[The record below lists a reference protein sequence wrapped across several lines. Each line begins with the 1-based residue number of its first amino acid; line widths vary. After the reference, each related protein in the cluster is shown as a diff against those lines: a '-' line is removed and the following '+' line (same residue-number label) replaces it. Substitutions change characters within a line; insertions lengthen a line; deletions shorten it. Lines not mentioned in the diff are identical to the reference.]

1 MAVVMLMVAACGGRD
16 ADTLVEY
23 SGASNGVMRWTYEM
37 RVREDGSLSVAS
49 DQNCP
54 GGKAEAQLDSEAM
67 ARLRSVLDAARL
79 GEKQSVHEPGVNPR
93 EFEIRSGRHLYRFLG
108 FGPAD
113 PDVEALVHELDGVM
127 EHACGG
133 K

>member
-1 MAVVMLMVAACGGRD
+1 MSSLAGRCSRRVPVTEISGARSQAMRTGGTALAVVMLMVAACGGRD

-37 RVREDGSLSVAS
+37 RVGEDGSLSVAS
-49 DQNCP
+49 DQNCA

-67 ARLRSVLDAARL
+67 ARLRSVLGAARL

-93 EFEIRSGRHLYRFLG
+93 EFEIW
-108 FGPAD
+108 
-113 PDVEALVHELDGVM
+113 
-127 EHACGG
+127 
-133 K
+133 